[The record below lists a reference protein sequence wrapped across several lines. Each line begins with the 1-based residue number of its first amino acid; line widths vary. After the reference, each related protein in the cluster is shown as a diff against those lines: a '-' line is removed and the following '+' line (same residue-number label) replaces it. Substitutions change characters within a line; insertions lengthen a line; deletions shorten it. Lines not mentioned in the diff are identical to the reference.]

1 MVRDVCPPPVNN
13 GMYYLVL
20 DIDPGMS
27 SEVSLTEAS
36 NPQDRACC
44 IVNLFTPHQNV
55 KGRGTHTAIASC
67 QCFQQRRARDT
78 ASTPAPD
85 VFTAAPAGH
94 DARLHRL
101 ARVCRVRKGGV
112 QLAHRLW
119 L

>member
-44 IVNLFTPHQNV
+44 IVNLFP
-55 KGRGTHTAIASC
+55 
-67 QCFQQRRARDT
+67 
-78 ASTPAPD
+78 P
-85 VFTAAPAGH
+85 
-94 DARLHRL
+94 
-101 ARVCRVRKGGV
+101 
-112 QLAHRLW
+112 
-119 L
+119 